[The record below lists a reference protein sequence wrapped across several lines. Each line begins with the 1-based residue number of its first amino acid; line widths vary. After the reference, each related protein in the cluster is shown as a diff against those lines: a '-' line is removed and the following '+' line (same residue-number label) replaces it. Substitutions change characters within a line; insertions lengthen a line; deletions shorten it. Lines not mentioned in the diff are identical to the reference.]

1 MSVEKLNEL
10 GITTIIPTPIILKMA
25 DDTHTKQLGK
35 LPQMSVIIAKMEYK
49 FDITIFRTLDP
60 VQPLCGS

>member
-10 GITTIIPTPIILKMA
+10 GITTIIPTPIILTMA

-35 LPQMSVIIAKMEYK
+35 LPQMSVIIAKMENP
-49 FDITIFRTLDP
+49 R
-60 VQPLCGS
+60 

>member
-10 GITTIIPTPIILKMA
+10 GITTIILTPIILKMA

-49 FDITIFRTLDP
+49 FDITMF
-60 VQPLCGS
+60 